1 MYACSNVHVLGL
13 GEREGHPQAEQ
24 ESLSGGSDRAFSR
37 GTEVRE
43 LQRRRKGDRAFT
55 ALSLASFWRVWDKR
69 VIPVGRTGRV
79 AVPAFSCVQI
89 RICIVLNAFKRD
101 CVRSK
106 SHCTLSWYTCNLN
119 ANCVMLY
126 GQCILDR
133 DT

>member
-43 LQRRRKGDRAFT
+43 LQLRRRGDRAFT
-55 ALSLASFWRVWDKR
+55 ALSLK
-69 VIPVGRTGRV
+69 GRV
-79 AVPAFSCVQI
+79 TVPAFSCVQI
-89 RICIVLNAFKRD
+89 WICIVLNAFKRD

-106 SHCTLSWYTCNLN
+106 VHCTRSWYTCNLN
-119 ANCVMLY
+119 ANCVVLY